1 MVQVH
6 ANLCAKTNA
15 KTYAIHEGSTSWIH
29 KVQRTV
35 ASNQRTQ
42 NENAKNIDNQSN
54 TQFQPGHYT
63 KHKGMHIRNCKHNNN
78 TQHWTNACTKM
89 QPNTTQ
95 LPEKPTPHIC
105 KMQKLHLQCTGHNPM
120 HKTVHRPRHN
130 PGHSPGHSPMHSQA
144 GHRPRHRPD
153 HSPGHRP
160 GHSPAHSTE
169 HNTGHRQDQG
179 TGQTTGQGTSQHTC
193 HTTTS

>member
-63 KHKGMHIRNCKHNNN
+63 KHKGMHIRNCKHNKN

-105 KMQKLHLQCTGHNPM
+105 KMQKLHLQCTGHHPM

-130 PGHSPGHSPMHSQA
+130 PGHSPGHSQKHSPMHN
-144 GHRPRHRPD
+144 
-153 HSPGHRP
+153 P
-160 GHSPAHSTE
+160 GHSTMHNPGHNTWPSPGPNPGHNTETKEKHE
-169 HNTGHRQDQG
+169 HNTAIHNFNRIL
-179 TGQTTGQGTSQHTC
+179 
-193 HTTTS
+193 